1 MHLQRRMNG
10 GKGFFEDVMKNEFI
24 SSRMSNIM
32 GGDFDVCLNSTND
45 LSNYSDLGNYTKIH
59 KKSMRALKELF
70 EHDNLQDLWEVYKS
84 NYSVNKA
91 LWTWKQ
97 GGPTIRGAMCKADRT
112 RFTYSIQSSQGS
124 CMQVFKGQSCQIT

>member
-112 RFTYSIQSSQGS
+112 RSTYSIQSSQGS